1 MSQPYGPGYPQQPQ
15 PPQPMPQP
23 PLQPP
28 PAPAPPPAYAA
39 PGYGVPV
46 PVPVVKQ
53 EAPSANTA
61 MILGIVGIAAW
72 FLTCGVLGLIGIGG
86 IVFAKKAEEEIARS
100 GHMLGGEDKVKIG
113 KITGWI
119 STILGGLAILG
130 WIAYFL
136 FVAALFSAT
145 STMPN

>member
-15 PPQPMPQP
+15 NPQPMPQP
-23 PLQPP
+23 PMQPP
-28 PAPAPPPAYAA
+28 AAPAPPPAYAA
-39 PGYGVPV
+39 PGYGVPA
-46 PVPVVKQ
+46 PVVKQ

-61 MILGIVGIAAW
+61 MILGIVGLVAW

-100 GHMLGGEDKVKIG
+100 GHMLGGEDKAKIG
-113 KITGWI
+113 RITGWI

-136 FVAALFSAT
+136 FFAALFSAT
-145 STMPN
+145 TTLPS